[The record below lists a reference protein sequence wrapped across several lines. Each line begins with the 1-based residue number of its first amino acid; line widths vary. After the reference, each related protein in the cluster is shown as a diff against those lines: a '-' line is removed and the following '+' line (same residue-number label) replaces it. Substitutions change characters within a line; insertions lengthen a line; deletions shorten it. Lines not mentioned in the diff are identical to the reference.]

1 EQVLHKTMFI
11 QYFWKN
17 ATSDNLN
24 RKTSALIKPYVKI
37 QNGTEVSKIYKPEY
51 TKKLSNFAER
61 SK

>member
-1 EQVLHKTMFI
+1 MCNYRAAGLKPLRNENRRKSEQVLHKTMFI

-37 QNGTEVSKIYKPEY
+37 QNGTEV
-51 TKKLSNFAER
+51 
-61 SK
+61 